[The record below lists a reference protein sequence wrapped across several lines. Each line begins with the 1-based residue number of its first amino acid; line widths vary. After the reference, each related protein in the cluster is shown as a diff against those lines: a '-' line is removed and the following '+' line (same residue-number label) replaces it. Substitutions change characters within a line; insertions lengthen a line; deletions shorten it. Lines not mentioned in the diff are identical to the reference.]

1 MRNLMDRFILS
12 DKQANAILEMKL
24 RRLTSL
30 EVENLEHELED
41 LEKLI
46 ADYKDIIAN
55 PARINAIIKQ
65 ELTDVKNAY
74 NTPRRSEIC
83 VDFSEIGAGDLIDRE
98 DVVISMTHTGYV
110 KRQPVS
116 EYKAQHRGGVGIT
129 AHKTKDEDFVER
141 MFVTCTHDDLL
152 FFSNK
157 GRVYAIKAYEIPEAE
172 RTARGRAVV
181 NLNQIAQDEKI
192 NAIIPIKENT
202 EHEGYLIMATKNGL
216 VKKTEFAQFESIRK
230 GGKIAISLNEGDELI
245 GVELVDDS
253 DNVLLA
259 ASSGK
264 CIRFSTTDV
273 RSMGRDTMGVKS
285 INISGDDKVV
295 DMAIIREGVEQEVF
309 TITENGY
316 GKRTDVSDY
325 RLQSRAGKGVKAG
338 NFNEQTGGL
347 VNLKLISPNDDIM
360 LIADNGI
367 IMRVRATEISKISRD
382 TKGVRIMTL
391 KNEGK
396 VVCAAVTEHEEV
408 DENAE
413 NVEGVETSEN
423 AVETPVE
430 NNDVPASE
438 NTEE

>member
-1 MRNLMDRFILS
+1 
-12 DKQANAILEMKL
+12 
-24 RRLTSL
+24 
-30 EVENLEHELED
+30 
-41 LEKLI
+41 
-46 ADYKDIIAN
+46 
-55 PARINAIIKQ
+55 
-65 ELTDVKNAY
+65 
-74 NTPRRSEIC
+74 
-83 VDFSEIGAGDLIDRE
+83 
-98 DVVISMTHTGYV
+98 
-110 KRQPVS
+110 
-116 EYKAQHRGGVGIT
+116 
-129 AHKTKDEDFVER
+129 
-141 MFVTCTHDDLL
+141 
-152 FFSNK
+152 
-157 GRVYAIKAYEIPEAE
+157 
-172 RTARGRAVV
+172 
-181 NLNQIAQDEKI
+181 
-192 NAIIPIKENT
+192 
-202 EHEGYLIMATKNGL
+202 MATKDGL

-396 VVCAAVTEHEEV
+396 VVCAAVTEHEELE
-408 DENAE
+408 ENAE
-413 NVEGVETSEN
+413 NVEGEETSEN
-423 AVETPVE
+423 AVETPVD

>member
-1 MRNLMDRFILS
+1 
-12 DKQANAILEMKL
+12 
-24 RRLTSL
+24 
-30 EVENLEHELED
+30 
-41 LEKLI
+41 
-46 ADYKDIIAN
+46 
-55 PARINAIIKQ
+55 
-65 ELTDVKNAY
+65 
-74 NTPRRSEIC
+74 
-83 VDFSEIGAGDLIDRE
+83 
-98 DVVISMTHTGYV
+98 
-110 KRQPVS
+110 
-116 EYKAQHRGGVGIT
+116 
-129 AHKTKDEDFVER
+129 
-141 MFVTCTHDDLL
+141 
-152 FFSNK
+152 
-157 GRVYAIKAYEIPEAE
+157 
-172 RTARGRAVV
+172 
-181 NLNQIAQDEKI
+181 
-192 NAIIPIKENT
+192 
-202 EHEGYLIMATKNGL
+202 
-216 VKKTEFAQFESIRK
+216 
-230 GGKIAISLNEGDELI
+230 
-245 GVELVDDS
+245 
-253 DNVLLA
+253 
-259 ASSGK
+259 
-264 CIRFSTTDV
+264 
-273 RSMGRDTMGVKS
+273 MGRDTMGVKS

-396 VVCAAVTEHEEV
+396 VVCAAVTEHEELE
-408 DENAE
+408 ENAE
-413 NVEGVETSEN
+413 NVEGEETSEN

>member
-1 MRNLMDRFILS
+1 MRSVIDICDLS
-12 DKQANAILEMKL
+12 VSEIN
-24 RRLTSL
+24 
-30 EVENLEHELED
+30 D
-41 LEKLI
+41 LLNT
-46 ADYKDIIAN
+46 ACDIIAN

-65 ELTDVKNAY
+65 ELIAVKEAY

-157 GRVYAIKAYEIPEAE
+157 GRVYSIKAYEIPEAE
-172 RTARGRAVV
+172 RIARGRAVV
-181 NLNQIAQDEKI
+181 NLIQIAQDEKI

-202 EHEGYLIMATKNGL
+202 EHNGYLIMATKNGL

-230 GGKIAISLNEGDELI
+230 GGKIAISLNDGDELI
-245 GVELVDDS
+245 GVELVDDT

-273 RSMGRDTMGVKS
+273 RPMGRDTMGVKS

-295 DMAIIREGVEQEVF
+295 DMAIIREGEEQEVF
-309 TITENGY
+309 TISEYGY
-316 GKRTDVSDY
+316 GKRSDISDY

-347 VNLKLISPNDDIM
+347 VNLKLISPDNDIM

-367 IMRVRATEISKISRD
+367 IMRVKASEISKISRD

-396 VVCAAVTEHEEV
+396 IVCAAVTEHEEEAENEDGTENV
-408 DENAE
+408 NAE
-413 NVEGVETSEN
+413 NTESVVET
-423 AVETPVE
+423 A
-430 NNDVPASE
+430 
-438 NTEE
+438 